1 MLAQLKL
8 IKRQDLINGVLM
20 QMLKPQSDQIILSV
34 EYPDVLDSFVFCL
47 ANKKQSKRLYDDF
60 QDVSSFCSE
69 KKISDSCGGGGGG
82 EMLSATQAAKYVMLN
97 ECSEIPGQ
105 LMDARVCAFLNKYP
119 DMVEYLLV
127 SDQYVGYKVQI
138 NEDQTVSGPST
149 SGAGST
155 ANDASPTASGILE
168 FLFFLKAL
176 LKLELTQCAENQ
188 IFFSG

>member
-47 ANKKQSKRLYDDF
+47 ANKKQSKRLFDDF

-69 KKISDSCGGGGGG
+69 KKISDSCG
-82 EMLSATQAAKYVMLN
+82 EMLSATQAAKYIMLN

-105 LMDARVCAFLNKYP
+105 LMDARVCAFLNK
-119 DMVEYLLV
+119 
-127 SDQYVGYKVQI
+127 
-138 NEDQTVSGPST
+138 
-149 SGAGST
+149 
-155 ANDASPTASGILE
+155 
-168 FLFFLKAL
+168 
-176 LKLELTQCAENQ
+176 
-188 IFFSG
+188 